1 MSIEYDFHEKKLNS
15 NMKKWS
21 IEIKNRNNKN
31 FNLLEWFLNSDFL
44 IAKEWWIN
52 NVRIVLDEGI
62 LELVERGEIVEL
74 TINKNIT
81 TLNFIQHETFN
92 LEITDLF
99 ENTEQLEMSS
109 MINTKELYNIMLE
122 WNKILDQ
129 K

>member
-1 MSIEYDFHEKKLNS
+1 ML
-15 NMKKWS
+15 
-21 IEIKNRNNKN
+21 
-31 FNLLEWFLNSDFL
+31 
-44 IAKEWWIN
+44 A
-52 NVRIVLDEGI
+52 VPLDEGI

>member
-1 MSIEYDFHEKKLNS
+1 MRR
-15 NMKKWS
+15 S